1 MFVVIVV
8 GIQLLFFLSLLSICE
23 SDYAIYNFP
32 SVFTNETSSSSSTH
46 TKNIALTFDDGPH
59 GILTPKLL
67 DVLNETNSKATFF
80 IMGVKAHLHPT
91 ILRRIVTGI
100 YDYYCY
106 KLYCIS

>member
-1 MFVVIVV
+1 MFAVIVI

-32 SVFTNETSSSSSTH
+32 SVYTNETSSTSSTSSTH

-67 DVLNETNSKATFF
+67 DILNETNSKATFF

-100 YDYYCY
+100 YYYYCK
-106 KLYCIS
+106 KL